1 MYNNERLELLENSTL
16 FKFWQ
21 NGKLK
26 HYSWN
31 GDDLPQQFGHPHCF
45 RHNKQHV
52 LRPSKGW
59 MVVGGTHVLPPGTRH
74 PGTPSSLEIQ
84 TTMFIRCPAQCEA
97 GSSVGKWAGNHHHI
111 LRSSVLRAVL
121 WTVVHILQFRWSV
134 AT

>member
-1 MYNNERLELLENSTL
+1 MIYLSNLDI
-16 FKFWQ
+16 
-21 NGKLK
+21 
-26 HYSWN
+26 HIV
-31 GDDLPQQFGHPHCF
+31 F

-97 GSSVGKWAGNHHHI
+97 GSSVGKWAIITISWDH
-111 LRSSVLRAVL
+111 LS
-121 WTVVHILQFRWSV
+121 
-134 AT
+134 